1 MPKGLHPAYSN
12 VFFADEVPDIHLKRP
27 LSHAHISLHSAGIT
41 RVEAVK
47 GCRGI
52 GKRDMKLNDKLPKM
66 SVDPET
72 YEVSPITTTQ
82 E

>member
-1 MPKGLHPAYSN
+1 MMHAYGRRCAWVYVFSCCRGVIVLSSRCDVFPN
-12 VFFADEVPDIHLKRP
+12 VH
-27 LSHAHISLHSAGIT
+27 

-52 GKRDMKLNDKLPKM
+52 GKKDMKLNDRLPKM

-72 YEVSPITTTQ
+72 YEVSGKKTSNFSAR
-82 E
+82 